1 MTAAA
6 QERTRFY
13 QLCALAALLVALM
26 PATLLAFKVWG
37 DNGYMVLAVLAGLV
51 ALAASYVAERAPL
64 VRSLWLIVIVA
75 IGLRVVLLTLD
86 PLLSSDIYRYVWDGR
101 VQASGINPYRYIP
114 ADPTLAA
121 LRDAAI
127 YPNINRFD
135 YAVTIYP
142 PVAQMFF
149 LVVTR
154 IGESVTVMRLA
165 FLGCEVVTVT
175 MIWLLLQRLGQP
187 VTRLVAYL
195 WHPLPMWEIANN
207 GHIDALMVA
216 LMMTGLWLVIGGKAL
231 RGVAAIALA
240 AVAKPFAVLALPA
253 CWRPWDWRAPALAVA
268 IAAACY
274 APYLAVGFGVI
285 GFLPGYVS
293 EERID
298 DGSDNWPL
306 NIVRLLIG
314 AHPGDAVVYFALAGV
329 VVGGL
334 ALAVAFRKDRTP
346 DIVLG
351 DTAMLLLVFLL
362 LLSPKYPWYFLAIMP
377 FVALRGGALPW
388 AVSIG
393 APLLQ
398 EEVDWGTYIPLFI
411 RQTGLYGGV
420 AVALLWWMW
429 NRRRLAADRGV
440 TGHGVA
446 S

>member
-6 QERTRFY
+6 HERTRFY
-13 QLCALAALLVALM
+13 QLCALAVLLVALTM
-26 PATLLAFKVWG
+26 MTPLALKVWG
-37 DNGYMVLAVLAGLV
+37 DNGYMALTVPAGLV
-51 ALAASYVAERAPL
+51 ALAATYVAERGPV

-75 IGLRVVLLTLD
+75 VGLRVVLVALD
-86 PLLSSDIYRYVWDGR
+86 PLLSGDLYRYVWDGR
-101 VQASGINPYRYIP
+101 VQAAGINPYRYIP
-114 ADPTLAA
+114 ADPALTP

-149 LVVTR
+149 FVVTR

-165 FLGCEVVTVT
+165 FLGCEIVTVVV
-175 MIWLLLQRLGQP
+175 IWLLLQQLGQP

-195 WHPLPMWEIANN
+195 WHPLPMWEIANS

-216 LMMTGLWLVIGGKAL
+216 LMMTGLWLLIKGKAL

-240 AVAKPFAVLALPA
+240 ALAKPFAVLALPA
-253 CWRPWDWRAPALAVA
+253 CWRPWDWRAPVLAVA
-268 IAAACY
+268 IVAACY

-298 DGSDNWPL
+298 DGGDNWPL
-306 NIVRLLIG
+306 NIVRLVIG
-314 AHPGDAVVYFALAGV
+314 AHPGDAVVYFALVGV

-334 ALAVAFRKDRTP
+334 ALAVAFRSNRTP

-377 FVALRGGALPW
+377 FVALRGGALLW
-388 AVSIG
+388 AASIG

-398 EEVDWGTYIPLFI
+398 EEVDWGTYIPLFV
-411 RQTGLYGGV
+411 RQTGLYGGI
-420 AVALLWWMW
+420 AMALLWTIW
-429 NRRRLAADRGV
+429 NRRRVAADRGV